1 MSIPESEKFLNKI
14 TLDCLINKKY
24 TINKKSISSNK
35 KDKKFYKRRI
45 YDLTKELLDKDE
57 QVNLFPDVKNAF
69 DNYINS
75 VIHYFKTIDNN
86 DIIQSEYKNIF
97 LDCDQSDNNINLKEN
112 GESEENG
119 EVNKI
124 LIKKIEINNSLD
136 SFVQKNFFLPSEQ
149 IIIPK
154 QKDINLQDPTLKIKG
169 VKQSS
174 KKKNINNKYEENNEE
189 KEN

>member
-97 LDCDQSDNNINLKEN
+97 LDCEQSDNNINLKEN

>member
-1 MSIPESEKFLNKI
+1 MGVLNEKR
-14 TLDCLINKKY
+14 C
-24 TINKKSISSNK
+24 
-35 KDKKFYKRRI
+35 
-45 YDLTKELLDKDE
+45 
-57 QVNLFPDVKNAF
+57 
-69 DNYINS
+69 
-75 VIHYFKTIDNN
+75 KTIDNN

-97 LDCDQSDNNINLKEN
+97 LDCDQADNNINLKEN
-112 GESEENG
+112 GVSEESEEHG
-119 EVNKI
+119 EAIKI